1 MQVSL
6 RNPSGPVEWVKV
18 AKDGADL
25 PSNISTRAQETIT
38 VGETF
43 DVEFSTATGQDL
55 LLDLLLPGQKIHIT
69 QTLSFQPVSPN
80 AR

>member
-1 MQVSL
+1 M
-6 RNPSGPVEWVKV
+6 EWVKV

-25 PSNISTRAQETIT
+25 SAHLSTMAQEKIT

-43 DVEFSTATGQDL
+43 DVEFTVAAVQDL
-55 LLDLLLPGQKIHIT
+55 LLDLLLPGQKIHTT
-69 QTLSFQPVSPN
+69 QTLSFQPVSPD